1 MKQFI
6 SFWDYLLLPIVIA
19 FVYIVANA
27 IRNRYYPKGHPWR
40 RYFMKG
46 LSVKIL
52 GAIFVGLIYQYY
64 YGGGDT
70 ANYFLQAK
78 TLNSSFSESPIKWLN
93 LLIGAPDWFDS
104 RYQQYISHMR
114 WYGAW
119 SSYTV
124 IVSTALLNIFTFNTY
139 LPTSVLF
146 AFVSYSG
153 IWAMFRTF
161 AKLYPHLLH
170 PVALATLFIPSTF
183 IWGSGVFKDTI
194 CLFGLGWMIYG
205 TYQLLVLRNFNTKTI
220 LLFLFSAM
228 LIFKVKKY
236 ILVAFAPSLML
247 WVVARYGDQV
257 KMRLFKPIL
266 FTISAIIFAASLFL
280 FSSVFKDELGQYS
293 LENVAETSRI
303 TRDYILRSTD
313 DEGSG
318 YDLGT
323 IDPTP
328 LGFLKKVPAGINVTL
343 FRPYLWESGK
353 IIVFFNAL
361 ESLLLLLLTLKVI
374 FSLGPAR
381 LWRAFMGDG
390 TLQFCLVFALIF
402 AFAIGISTYNFGSL
416 SRYRIPCLPLYGMA
430 LVLLYYS
437 KNPPEKKLLSFRL

>member
-1 MKQFI
+1 MKIFI
-6 SFWDYLLLPIVIA
+6 TLQDYLVLPFILILVYFIA
-19 FVYIVANA
+19 FG
-27 IRNRYYPKGHPWR
+27 IRNKYYPVGHPWR
-40 RYFMKG
+40 RYFIKG
-46 LSVKIL
+46 LNVKIL
-52 GAIFVGLIYQYY
+52 GAIFIGMLYQYY
-64 YGGGDT
+64 YRGGDT

-93 LLIGAPDWFDS
+93 LMIGAPDWFDS
-104 RYQQYISHMR
+104 RYQQYISNMK
-114 WYGAW
+114 WYGIW
-119 SSYTV
+119 TSYTV

-146 AFVSYSG
+146 AFISYSG
-153 IWAMFRTF
+153 VWAMFRTF

-170 PVALATLFIPSTF
+170 PVALVTLFIPSTF

-205 TYQLLVLRNFNTKTI
+205 TYKVLIARDMSARSILMLLL
-220 LLFLFSAM
+220 SAF

-236 ILVAFAPSLML
+236 ILVAFVPALAL
-247 WVVARYGDQV
+247 WVIALYSDKV
-257 KMRLFKPIL
+257 KIRFFKPLL
-266 FTISAIIFAASLFL
+266 FVVSGGVFAASLLL
-280 FSSVFKDELGQYS
+280 FSSAFQEQLGEYS

-303 TRDYILRSTD
+303 TRTYILRVSG
-313 DEGSG
+313 DEGSA
-318 YDLGT
+318 YDLGA

-328 LGFLKKVPAGINVTL
+328 LGFIKKMPAGINVTL

-353 IIVFFNAL
+353 IIMFVNAL
-361 ESLLLLLLTLKVI
+361 ESLLILLLTLKVI